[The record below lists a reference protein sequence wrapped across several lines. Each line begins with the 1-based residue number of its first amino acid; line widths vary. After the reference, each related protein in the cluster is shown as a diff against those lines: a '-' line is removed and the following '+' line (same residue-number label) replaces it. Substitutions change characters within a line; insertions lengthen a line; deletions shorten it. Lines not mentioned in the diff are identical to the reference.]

1 MNHSAPSGPDV
12 IAEKSSFGLLFSF
25 TNSVSVP
32 EGVIRPTLALPGSVN
47 HKLRS
52 GPTVMPDGSPT
63 AVCKGNS
70 VITPAGVIRPILFPV
85 VSVNQRFPSGPATIT
100 VGLDCAVGV
109 GKGGVKE
116 NARTLGT
123 ISRSTTKITATAVAR
138 VVRCGASFQLAAPWR
153 PRRSG
158 PPLVIVT
165 YASKCFSFSAP
176 VASLRVGNRNRPS
189 LRL

>member
-1 MNHSAPSGPDV
+1 
-12 IAEKSSFGLLFSF
+12 
-25 TNSVSVP
+25 
-32 EGVIRPTLALPGSVN
+32 
-47 HKLRS
+47 
-52 GPTVMPDGSPT
+52 
-63 AVCKGNS
+63 
-70 VITPAGVIRPILFPV
+70 GVIRPILFPV

-189 LRL
+189 LRLLPSGTVPIKLRLQPLDGLRGNGGNIIDSFSWPTNRFSARRPRSTPY